1 MNCPHYRG
9 RGEPVCLGCRNLA
22 QRSMPRTIAALRELV
37 ARVPEEQPAIWA
49 LVVAAVEEA
58 TTEANKTTFE
68 RVKRIVSVID
78 GSLHRYLPPPESK
91 WNCPQAE
98 RNGRPCAVFCPLCH
112 PMPKNSERNEAL
124 RAAVGSLEH
133 APDLEAIAEV
143 GTAMAALEAI
153 AEVGT
158 AMAALMHQLATCE
171 HEVTRQTEQAT
182 GLRAPWCPSCGAHR
196 TWEYGA
202 QWIPSE
208 LAREAKDLDAARQRL
223 GAGWGRPSYD
233 SDVKNVIPIKPRT

>member
-1 MNCPHYRG
+1 M
-9 RGEPVCLGCRNLA
+9 
-22 QRSMPRTIAALRELV
+22 
-37 ARVPEEQPAIWA
+37 
-49 LVVAAVEEA
+49 
-58 TTEANKTTFE
+58 
-68 RVKRIVSVID
+68 
-78 GSLHRYLPPPESK
+78 
-91 WNCPQAE
+91 NCPQAE

-124 RAAVGSLEH
+124 RAAVGLLEH
-133 APDLEAIAEV
+133 APD
-143 GTAMAALEAI
+143 LEAI

-202 QWIPSE
+202 PWIPSE
-208 LAREAKDLDAARQRL
+208 LARKAKDLDAARQRL
-223 GAGWGRPSYD
+223 GASWGAPSYD